1 MATEISVFDSEE
13 FEELISQR
21 DLRISKA
28 LVETILKNL
37 KGRKRH
43 LHALTVLVEQ
53 DQTIYDITVDRN
65 DFITTLEQNLPVYER
80 NELYEGCA
88 EIVTAVKFLKGK
100 DIKIM
105 YDDPWFWKVS
115 AYREQPKN
123 HAHHRRPAGA
133 AVEKKVVSMTF
144 DSDEDT
150 PKKQKPAHFS
160 PRTPDSSPP
169 RPVKKQL
176 LEPGEISENKTK

>member
-1 MATEISVFDSEE
+1 MVTEISVFDSEE

-65 DFITTLEQNLPVYER
+65 DFITTLEQNLSVYER

-100 DIKIM
+100 DIK
-105 YDDPWFWKVS
+105 
-115 AYREQPKN
+115 
-123 HAHHRRPAGA
+123 
-133 AVEKKVVSMTF
+133 KK
-144 DSDEDT
+144 
-150 PKKQKPAHFS
+150 
-160 PRTPDSSPP
+160 
-169 RPVKKQL
+169 
-176 LEPGEISENKTK
+176 

>member
-1 MATEISVFDSEE
+1 MVTEISVFDSEE

-88 EIVTAVKFLKGK
+88 EIVTAVKFLKCK
-100 DIKIM
+100 DIK
-105 YDDPWFWKVS
+105 
-115 AYREQPKN
+115 
-123 HAHHRRPAGA
+123 
-133 AVEKKVVSMTF
+133 KK
-144 DSDEDT
+144 
-150 PKKQKPAHFS
+150 
-160 PRTPDSSPP
+160 
-169 RPVKKQL
+169 
-176 LEPGEISENKTK
+176 

>member
-1 MATEISVFDSEE
+1 MVTEISVFDSEE

-53 DQTIYDITVDRN
+53 NQTIYDITVDRN
-65 DFITTLEQNLPVYER
+65 DFITTLEQNLPVYEK

-100 DIKIM
+100 NI
-105 YDDPWFWKVS
+105 
-115 AYREQPKN
+115 Q
-123 HAHHRRPAGA
+123 
-133 AVEKKVVSMTF
+133 
-144 DSDEDT
+144 
-150 PKKQKPAHFS
+150 KQ
-160 PRTPDSSPP
+160 
-169 RPVKKQL
+169 
-176 LEPGEISENKTK
+176 

>member
-1 MATEISVFDSEE
+1 MVTEISVFDSEE

-88 EIVTAVKFLKGK
+88 EMVTAVKFLKGK
-100 DIKIM
+100 DIK
-105 YDDPWFWKVS
+105 
-115 AYREQPKN
+115 
-123 HAHHRRPAGA
+123 
-133 AVEKKVVSMTF
+133 KK
-144 DSDEDT
+144 
-150 PKKQKPAHFS
+150 
-160 PRTPDSSPP
+160 
-169 RPVKKQL
+169 
-176 LEPGEISENKTK
+176 

>member
-43 LHALTVLVEQ
+43 LHALTVLIEQ
-53 DQTIYDITVDRN
+53 NQTIYDITVDRN

-88 EIVTAVKFLKGK
+88 EIVTAVKFLKSK
-100 DIKIM
+100 EIK
-105 YDDPWFWKVS
+105 
-115 AYREQPKN
+115 
-123 HAHHRRPAGA
+123 
-133 AVEKKVVSMTF
+133 KK
-144 DSDEDT
+144 
-150 PKKQKPAHFS
+150 
-160 PRTPDSSPP
+160 
-169 RPVKKQL
+169 
-176 LEPGEISENKTK
+176 